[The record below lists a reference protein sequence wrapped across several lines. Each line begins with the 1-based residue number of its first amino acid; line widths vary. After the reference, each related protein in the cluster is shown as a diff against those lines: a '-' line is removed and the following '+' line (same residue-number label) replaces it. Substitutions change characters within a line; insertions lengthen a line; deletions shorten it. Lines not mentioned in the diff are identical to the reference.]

1 MNPFEGMIRKA
12 HSIKLSGET
21 FYFKALSMGA
31 IAEVQKIKDPSEQAE
46 KIIVE
51 SICDKNGKRLEGFKG
66 EYLQV
71 LEPSELMSLVTFAQS
86 VSMPKDT
93 EKKS

>member
-1 MNPFEGMIRKA
+1 MNPFEGMIRKT
-12 HSIKLSGET
+12 HSIELGGET

-31 IAEVQKIKDPSEQAE
+31 IAEVQKIEDPTELAE

-51 SICDKNGKRLEGFKG
+51 SICDENGKRLEGFKG
-66 EYLQV
+66 EYLKI